1 MLSKRSWLAAILSA
15 AVIGGAQTAVSETKD
30 SLSVVSAWE
39 ITSVDPAISGF
50 ALQRLQIQENLI
62 DADSEGTLRPGL
74 ATEWSPSE
82 DGLTWRFTLREN
94 VSFHDGTPFDAAAT
108 ISALQRAAG
117 QPGILENAPLGEISA
132 DGNAVVITLEKPFAA
147 LPSLLAHATT
157 IIPAPA
163 SFDAD
168 GNPIEA
174 IGTGPF
180 MVEELKLPLGI
191 DLVRFDDYWG
201 DKPTIA
207 EVNYLAVGRAES
219 RALLAESGEADIVFG
234 FDPAGFTRLQ
244 SVDSVETRAVPIPRA
259 VMLKVNAG
267 HPFFEAA
274 EARQA
279 LSLAI
284 DREGIATG
292 ITRFPEAAA
301 TQLFPPALGG
311 WHDTSLEPLAYD
323 PEKARELLAGL
334 GWTEGDDGILEKD
347 GERFSI
353 QLRTFPDRPE
363 LPLIAA
369 ALQDQWRE
377 IGVELD
383 VSIASYAEI
392 PAGHQDG
399 SLEVALYA
407 RNYGLTP
414 DPIGTIL
421 NDFGTGGG
429 DWGSMNWE
437 MPDLAEALETI
448 AETADEAVRKPLIA
462 EATAAIHTGLP
473 LIPITWYMHTVSIA
487 KGLDG
492 VIVDPRQ
499 RTYGLERISWAE

>member
-1 MLSKRSWLAAILSA
+1 MLSKRFWLIAGLSA
-15 AVIGGAQTAVSETKD
+15 AVIGGAQTTASETKD
-30 SLSVVSAWE
+30 SLTLASAWE

-50 ALQRLQIQENLI
+50 ALQRLQIQENLV
-62 DADSEGTLRPGL
+62 DADSEGTLRQGL
-74 ATEWSPSE
+74 ATEWSTSD
-82 DGLTWRFTLREN
+82 DGLTWRF
-94 VSFHDGTPFDAAAT
+94 HTPRQCLLPRRHAFRCRRSRVGAAT
-108 ISALQRAAG
+108 RGWTARY
-117 QPGILENAPLGEISA
+117 PGNAPLGGIAA

-163 SFDAD
+163 AFDAE
-168 GNPIEA
+168 GNPVKA

-180 MVEELKLPLGI
+180 KVEELKLPLGM

-201 DKPTIA
+201 EKPA
-207 EVNYLAVGRAES
+207 MAQVHYLAAGRAES

-234 FDPAGFTRLQ
+234 FDPAGFTHLK

-311 WHDTSLEPLAYD
+311 WHDTSLEPLAFD
-323 PEKARELLAGL
+323 PEKAKELLAGL
-334 GWTEGDDGILEKD
+334 GWTEGGDGILERD

-363 LPLIAA
+363 LPLIAT
-369 ALQDQWRE
+369 ALQDQWRA

-383 VSIASYAEI
+383 VSVANYSEI

-437 MPDLAEALETI
+437 APEVAEALETI
-448 AETADEAVRKPLIA
+448 AKTADEATRKPLIA
-462 EATAAIHTGLP
+462 EATAAIHNGLP

-499 RTYGLERISWAE
+499 RTYGLERISWSD

>member
-1 MLSKRSWLAAILSA
+1 MLFKRTGLIVLLSA
-15 AVIGGAQTAVSETKD
+15 LVMAGAPAAASEAKD
-30 SLSVVSAWE
+30 SLALASAWE

-50 ALQRLQIQENLI
+50 ALQRLQIQENLV

-74 ATEWSPSE
+74 ATEWSKSD

-94 VSFHDGTPFDAAAT
+94 VSFHDGTPFDAAAAV
-108 ISALQRAAG
+108 SALERTAE
-117 QPGILENAPLGEISA
+117 QPGILENAPLGDITA

-168 GNPIEA
+168 GNPVEA

-180 MVEELKLPLGI
+180 KVEDLKLPLGM
-191 DLVRFDDYWG
+191 DLERFDDYWG
-201 DKPTIA
+201 EKPALA
-207 EVNYLAVGRAES
+207 EVSYLAAGRAET

-244 SVDSVETRAVPIPRA
+244 SVDSVETRAVAIPR
-259 VMLKVNAG
+259 VVLLKVNAG
-267 HPFFEAA
+267 HPFFADI

-284 DREGIATG
+284 DREGIAAG

-311 WHDTSLEPLAYD
+311 WHDTSLAPLAYD
-323 PEKARELLAGL
+323 PEKAKDLLAGL
-334 GWTEGDDGILEKD
+334 GWTPGEDGILEKD
-347 GERFSI
+347 GERFSV

-363 LPLIAA
+363 LPLMAT
-369 ALQDQWRE
+369 ALQDQWRA

-383 VSIASYAEI
+383 VSVANYSEI

-414 DPIGTIL
+414 DPIGTVL
-421 NDFGTGGG
+421 NDFGAGGS
-429 DWGSMNWE
+429 DWGAMNWDA
-437 MPDLAEALETI
+437 PKVAEALETI
-448 AETADEAVRKPLIA
+448 AETADEAIRKPLIA
-462 EATAAIHTGLP
+462 EATAAIHNDLP
-473 LIPITWYMHTVSIA
+473 LMPIIWYQHTVSIA

-492 VIVDPRQ
+492 VIIDPRQ